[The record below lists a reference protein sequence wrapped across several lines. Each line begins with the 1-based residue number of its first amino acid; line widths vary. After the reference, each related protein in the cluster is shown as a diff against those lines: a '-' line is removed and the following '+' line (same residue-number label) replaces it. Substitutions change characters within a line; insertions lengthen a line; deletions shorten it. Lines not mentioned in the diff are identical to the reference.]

1 MRIHLIESLALIRD
15 GLLRCLADAF
25 PSASVS
31 ACANQPGVLKGL
43 SADLPDLLVLG
54 LDSGRLDQIEC
65 AQRLKREDDSL
76 RLVFVSMQSDAST
89 VRRALDAGA
98 DGYVLRSD
106 DIGDLVDA
114 VHAAIN
120 DRVYLSPQLR
130 GLVEIQSAGN
140 QRPGPIGFEALTERQ
155 VEVLSLFASG
165 LSTREIASRLKL
177 KTKTLDRH
185 RRQIQW
191 ALGVDSIAELT
202 RVAVHHG
209 LVRLDGSIVPPGAG
223 AYAADG
229 PAGSHGLDGRDG
241 DGQTD
246 QDGDSGQAQA

>member
-1 MRIHLIESLALIRD
+1 MRIQLIESLALIRD
-15 GLLRCLADAF
+15 GLFRCLQDAF

-31 ACANQPGVLKGL
+31 ACANKPGVLQGL
-43 SADLPDLLVLG
+43 SADLADVLVLG

-65 AQRLKREDDSL
+65 AQRLKRDNESL
-76 RLVFVSMQSDAST
+76 KLVFLSMQSDAST
-89 VRRALDAGA
+89 VRRALDAGG

-120 DRVYLSPQLR
+120 ERVYLSPQLR
-130 GLVEIQSAGN
+130 GLVEIQSNGKG
-140 QRPGPIGFEALTERQ
+140 RPGPIGFDALTDRQ

-209 LVRLDGSIVPPGAG
+209 LVRLDGSIVPPGPGAQAG
-223 AYAADG
+223 DE
-229 PAGSHGLDGRDG
+229 PAGRAGQRDG
-241 DGQTD
+241 DE
-246 QDGDSGQAQA
+246 DGDSEQAQA